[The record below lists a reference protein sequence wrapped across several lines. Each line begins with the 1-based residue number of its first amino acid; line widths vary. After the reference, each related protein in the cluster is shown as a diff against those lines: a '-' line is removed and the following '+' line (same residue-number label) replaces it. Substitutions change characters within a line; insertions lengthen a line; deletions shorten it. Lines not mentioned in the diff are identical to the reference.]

1 MESDAN
7 SSKQVFLSLV
17 AEVSNLFSIHF
28 LPLSAEG
35 LTAEI
40 NLVPRTGNNHT
51 RNGKVWKCW
60 SLQSSL
66 RNDLESWPLV
76 SNLRSDC
83 MEQGCISAAG
93 SLLWYPQSIYPLYSW
108 KRFWSFRDPL
118 FALVW
123 ECSNVL
129 STVWSPVVNTKCF
142 PEISLLKK
150 KIKIK
155 MGDWLLIISVFIRA
169 SCGHRQNKDCN
180 RAEEWESSKDTR
192 SDFSGGIALREAPL
206 LHWGM
211 DSLTLWADDL
221 WPSGSEEGKQLWEH
235 KCSPAV
241 ERGEAKG
248 CALQYPTTLWAGCTT
263 VSLWGQV
270 HPMLMKELNKN
281 TSSCCLGLLNC
292 LGRVELSATALTLD
306 FFTPG
311 SQSGMLHT
319 YLVSWWIQWR
329 GRFCLW
335 SWRIDKVSLYILS
348 HTYIGIQTLQR
359 ICELSITVLCMG
371 SNTSEFLWCWSQ
383 LWC

>member
-1 MESDAN
+1 MGRCGSVGVCRVAWGMTLN
-7 SSKQVFLSLV
+7 LGHLSVTCVQTAWNRAAFLQLDHCFGTHSQFILYT
-17 AEVSNLFSIHF
+17 AGKGFGPSGILCLHWCG
-28 LPLSAEG
+28 SA
-35 LTAEI
+35 
-40 NLVPRTGNNHT
+40 PMF
-51 RNGKVWKCW
+51 C
-60 SLQSSL
+60 LQS
-66 RNDLESWPLV
+66 
-76 SNLRSDC
+76 
-83 MEQGCISAAG
+83 
-93 SLLWYPQSIYPLYSW
+93 
-108 KRFWSFRDPL
+108 
-118 FALVW
+118 
-123 ECSNVL
+123 
-129 STVWSPVVNTKCF
+129 WSPVVNTKCF

-335 SWRIDKVSLYILS
+335 SWQIDKVSLYILS

-383 LWC
+383 LRC